1 MDSLLQRDHV
11 LCFCWSAGLPLGLG
25 GAAEVLEGDQVK
37 ARLGVSP
44 SWRVPLF
51 VASAVKMAVSQRLLI
66 KVGSSPTL
74 INNRTKPFH
83 SLSQFHSVCFYEHFL
98 RDDLTG
104 TTMLLIWNLLYKLFV
119 LGC

>member
-1 MDSLLQRDHV
+1 MTTCCV
-11 LCFCWSAGLPLGLG
+11 SAGRLVCCGLG
-25 GAAEVLEGDQVK
+25 GAAEVLEGDRVK

-74 INNRTKPFH
+74 ITEQNP
-83 SLSQFHSVCFYEHFL
+83 
-98 RDDLTG
+98 
-104 TTMLLIWNLLYKLFV
+104 
-119 LGC
+119 